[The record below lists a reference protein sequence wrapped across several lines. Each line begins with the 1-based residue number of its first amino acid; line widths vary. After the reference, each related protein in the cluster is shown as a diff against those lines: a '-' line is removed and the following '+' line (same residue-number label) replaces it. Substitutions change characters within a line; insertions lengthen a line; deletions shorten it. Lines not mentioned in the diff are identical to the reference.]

1 MKETNIHFS
10 IEQVQSRSKN
20 SETFDA
26 ADGLKSLIKMAQ
38 VLLEKSE
45 IKKVSILAEKNL
57 MEEVPKVNQQ
67 DQNFLLWDEV
77 NQKKE
82 KKKKKII
89 MT

>member
-1 MKETNIHFS
+1 
-10 IEQVQSRSKN
+10 
-20 SETFDA
+20 
-26 ADGLKSLIKMAQ
+26 MAQ

-67 DQNFLLWDEV
+67 DQNFLLQDEV